1 MTPMRLLAACV
12 ALLVCGIPLIARA
25 GSGDP
30 RLVNGVLEWPAVVT
44 NEQFVIVRGD
54 DGVLYYVGIAA
65 ARREAGVTA
74 GSRIAVV
81 GLEGRSPHE
90 VTAIGVGTGS
100 TAEAALVQLQ
110 SVPAPA
116 SVAPVSAAPPAT
128 TVAPATPAPPAAGVA
143 PATANATPAAP
154 KATAPSSAAVRQPDG
169 PSPKSPM
176 IDTRAPA
183 SAAAPA
189 VVPASTL
196 SLATAPSPSISTAP
210 MLVPT
215 DEHRWVEITGEVE
228 SLTGRTLV
236 LKVDGGRVSVDLSSL
251 RANLERVVTPGSMV
265 KVYGVPVE
273 LRFKAMG
280 FIDPDARAR
289 APRPN

>member
-1 MTPMRLLAACV
+1 MMATRLVAACV
-12 ALLVCGIPLIARA
+12 ALLLCGIPLIVRA

-30 RLVNGVLEWPAVVT
+30 RLLNGVLEWPAVVT
-44 NEQFVIVRGD
+44 NEPFVIVRGD

-65 ARREAGVTA
+65 ARRNGGVTA
-74 GSRIAVV
+74 GNHIAVL

-100 TAEAALVQLQ
+100 TAEAALAQLQ
-110 SVPAPA
+110 GVRQPTSVPPVTPAPPAAAVAPA
-116 SVAPVSAAPPAT
+116 SA
-128 TVAPATPAPPAAGVA
+128 APPAAGVA
-143 PATANATPAAP
+143 PANVNATPAAP
-154 KATAPSSAAVRQPDG
+154 RATAPSAPSGRQPDA

-176 IDTRAPA
+176 VDTRAPA

-189 VVPASTL
+189 VVPASTP
-196 SLATAPSPSISTAP
+196 ATAPSPSVSIAP